1 MADGTF
7 WEDER
12 NKNYVDVKKSAHN
25 ILLEKI
31 KQADKKIAGDDNPV
45 ARRLLLLT
53 LLIKYLEDRGVFATE
68 NNFFSK
74 YVNGANTFFDVLKD
88 GTIGSIEKL
97 LKYLEER
104 FNGDIFILKR
114 KNGERLTQ
122 SMIQQIVNVIRPD
135 IDEKGQLYFWD
146 MYNFA
151 YIPIEVI
158 SHIYQYF
165 TEKGQGAVFTPVLLV
180 NLMIDQ
186 VMPLEF
192 IKGNEKIFDPTCGSG
207 IFLVSAFRRLVYVY
221 QRKEKG
227 KVTPWK
233 LVALLKKTIYGIELQ
248 EEAAYITSF
257 SLALAVCDALRP
269 DIIWKEL
276 KFEKLIEK
284 NIFIGDFGKRGNDVL
299 KVNKLGTGFDIIL
312 GNPPFKSELTQSMKD
327 DLNTT
332 GLAIPD
338 QQMAYYVLKKCTE
351 KYLSYGNKLCMIQ
364 PYGFLYNNKTADIRA
379 SFFAENKVVKVLDF
393 ISVSGLFYDADTKAI
408 VIQLSKKKPE
418 NVHKLSHLTF
428 RRTIATNERICF
440 ELDHYDYHTVLQRQA
455 ADKKFSWKANLLGGG
470 RLNQLDKRL
479 REDFDSIRIF
489 LKKKKWVVNEGFIIG
504 NGKNDGTFL
513 EGKPLLTPE
522 AFMKFGLDKRLFK
535 TVNTKAIER
544 PRREIIYHPPLLVMH
559 KKDALNLAFWNEGFL
574 AYRHN
579 FVGIKSPEQQKEELA
594 FFWKA
599 FMNNKEK
606 TLKPILILL
615 GSQTLAGRATAA
627 LSNDIMNLPWPE
639 DGNYN
644 LIPWEKELLDDIRIY
659 MAEYIR
665 KGQGSALL
673 QKTAIKGDFEN
684 YAQTFLRLM
693 KIPYPDMK
701 LIKCSK
707 SDNLAFIAFSFSDSV
722 DSFPELNNPDWEKN
736 LNSIILKEQND
747 ILQTQRILRIFTGN
761 ILIIVKPNK
770 LRYWIRST
778 AIRDVD
784 DVIVDIFKGGK

>member
-122 SMIQQIVNVIRPD
+122 SMIQQIVNVIRPN

-364 PYGFLYNNKTADIRA
+364 PYGFLYNSQTADIRA
-379 SFFAENKVVKVLDF
+379 SFFAENMVVKVLDF
-393 ISVSGLFYDADTKAI
+393 ISVSGLFHDADTKAI
-408 VIQLSKKKPE
+408 AIQLSKKKPE

-479 REDFDSIRIF
+479 REDFEPIRIF
-489 LKKKKWVVNEGFIIG
+489 LKKKKWVVNEGFII
-504 NGKNDGTFL
+504 
-513 EGKPLLTPE
+513 
-522 AFMKFGLDKRLFK
+522 
-535 TVNTKAIER
+535 
-544 PRREIIYHPPLLVMH
+544 
-559 KKDALNLAFWNEGFL
+559 
-574 AYRHN
+574 
-579 FVGIKSPEQQKEELA
+579 
-594 FFWKA
+594 
-599 FMNNKEK
+599 
-606 TLKPILILL
+606 
-615 GSQTLAGRATAA
+615 
-627 LSNDIMNLPWPE
+627 
-639 DGNYN
+639 
-644 LIPWEKELLDDIRIY
+644 
-659 MAEYIR
+659 
-665 KGQGSALL
+665 
-673 QKTAIKGDFEN
+673 
-684 YAQTFLRLM
+684 
-693 KIPYPDMK
+693 
-701 LIKCSK
+701 
-707 SDNLAFIAFSFSDSV
+707 
-722 DSFPELNNPDWEKN
+722 
-736 LNSIILKEQND
+736 
-747 ILQTQRILRIFTGN
+747 
-761 ILIIVKPNK
+761 
-770 LRYWIRST
+770 
-778 AIRDVD
+778 
-784 DVIVDIFKGGK
+784 